1 MRLAALTALLFLS
14 FTSRAQTATSSA
26 VVNVAGNSSTNGTL
40 AIDWRVGEMAL
51 VSTMVSTTYSPSS
64 GVVVITN
71 GLLQPEIPTA
81 NNSHLFAAD
90 ELKVLPNLTTGQV
103 EIHFLTKQ
111 QGTVMMQVYDANGKL
126 VRVLKAVSSGF
137 GNVEKLDLSSC
148 AAGTYFLK
156 VDLNP
161 YLGSAAK
168 SGSYKIVRI

>member
-40 AIDWRVGEMAL
+40 TIDWSVGEMAL

-90 ELKVLPNLTTGQV
+90 ELIEL
-103 EIHFLTKQ
+103 
-111 QGTVMMQVYDANGKL
+111 
-126 VRVLKAVSSGF
+126 
-137 GNVEKLDLSSC
+137 
-148 AAGTYFLK
+148 
-156 VDLNP
+156 
-161 YLGSAAK
+161 
-168 SGSYKIVRI
+168 